1 MAELIVTQLQ
11 ASYGSVQ
18 ALRGVDLRVGS
29 GECAALL
36 GANGSGKTTV
46 MRSIS
51 GLVRHTGSI
60 TLDGKPLAGDPG
72 KIARSGIGHVLEGR
86 HVFTGLTV
94 RENLELGR
102 YGAGKRSP
110 SELTAVVDAFPVLKQ
125 KIRRLGSQLS
135 GGEQQQVAIARTLM
149 ARPTVLLLDEPS
161 LGLSPVVIDQVAE
174 AMTRIRAEWNTTMLL
189 AEQSTSLVLAL
200 ATHFYVLQRGTVSY
214 SGTEGSQVL
223 WQEVHRAYLGADPAA

>member
-1 MAELIVTQLQ
+1 MAELLVTQLE

-18 ALRGVDLRVGS
+18 ALRGVDLRVKS

-36 GANGSGKTTV
+36 GANGAGKTTV

-51 GLVRHTGSI
+51 GLVKHTGTI
-60 TLDGKPLAGDPG
+60 TLDGQPVGGDPG
-72 KIARSGIGHVLEGR
+72 TIARSGIGHVLEGR
-86 HVFTGLTV
+86 HIFTGLTV

-102 YGAGKRSP
+102 YGAGKRTP
-110 SELTAVVDAFPVLKQ
+110 SELADVVDAFPVLKQ
-125 KIRRLGSQLS
+125 KLHRLGNQLS

-174 AMTRIRAEWNTTMLL
+174 AMIRIRSEWNTTLLL

-200 ATHFYVLQRGTVSY
+200 ATHFYVLQRGSISY
-214 SGTEGSQVL
+214 SGAGDSQVL
-223 WQEVHRAYLGADPAA
+223 WQEVHRAYLGG